1 LSCTRSTYDPDS
13 RNDKA
18 GLSIKGVNYDVGT
31 EYRVRR
37 TSRAAWRETDVA
49 NDMAAISSEL
59 NCSDV
64 NLSGTDLIYGA
75 RPT

>member
-1 LSCTRSTYDPDS
+1 MTPDS

-18 GLSIKGVNYDVGT
+18 GLSIKGVNSDVGT
-31 EYRVRR
+31 EYRSGE
-37 TSRAAWRETDVA
+37 TSRATWRETDVA
-49 NDMAAISSEL
+49 NGMAAISSEL

-64 NLSGTDLIYGA
+64 NLYGTDLMYGA